1 MPSRRRSMQS
11 RISRRVLSKNG
22 FTGDG
27 LSEGYAPSVRPS
39 DPRSPSPK
47 EAFHSLMMKAWNT
60 ESEIHG
66 AQESLLIME
75 GGAMRGLF
83 TAGVLDAFMEEG
95 LYFPCSM
102 GISAGSMQGLC
113 YLAHQMGRSLRMNTR
128 FAKDPRYMGL
138 RHLVKRGS
146 YFNFHFIFGELS
158 ESIDPYDFEA
168 AEKSKETLYI
178 IMTDAFTGQP
188 VYVSSRSCTVKEFF
202 KISEASCSIPLF
214 SKPVPLKDGIYVD
227 GGIGMPFVPL
237 PEELP
242 SCCRKP
248 VYILTRDRDYRK
260 KPVPAGFH
268 ALLSMLYG
276 KDYPRVVEEMCAIP
290 AIYNEKVE
298 KLLSLEKEGRVFV
311 IRPKK
316 PVVVSRTEK
325 DVEKL
330 RSLHREG
337 YEAGL
342 ACHEDL
348 MRWLHE
354 T

>member
-1 MPSRRRSMQS
+1 
-11 RISRRVLSKNG
+11 
-22 FTGDG
+22 
-27 LSEGYAPSVRPS
+27 
-39 DPRSPSPK
+39 
-47 EAFHSLMMKAWNT
+47 
-60 ESEIHG
+60 
-66 AQESLLIME
+66 
-75 GGAMRGLF
+75 
-83 TAGVLDAFMEEG
+83 
-95 LYFPCSM
+95 
-102 GISAGSMQGLC
+102 
-113 YLAHQMGRSLRMNTR
+113 
-128 FAKDPRYMGL
+128 
-138 RHLVKRGS
+138 
-146 YFNFHFIFGELS
+146 
-158 ESIDPYDFEA
+158 
-168 AEKSKETLYI
+168 
-178 IMTDAFTGQP
+178 
-188 VYVSSRSCTVKEFF
+188 
-202 KISEASCSIPLF
+202 
-214 SKPVPLKDGIYVD
+214 
-227 GGIGMPFVPL
+227 MPFVPL

-242 SCCRKP
+242 TCCRKP

-268 ALLSMLYG
+268 ALLSMFYG

-325 DVEKL
+325 NVEKL

>member
-1 MPSRRRSMQS
+1 
-11 RISRRVLSKNG
+11 
-22 FTGDG
+22 
-27 LSEGYAPSVRPS
+27 
-39 DPRSPSPK
+39 
-47 EAFHSLMMKAWNT
+47 MMKAWNT

-113 YLAHQMGRSLRMNTR
+113 YLAHQRGRSLRMNTR

-158 ESIDPYDFEA
+158 KSIDPYDFVT

-188 VYVSSRSCTVKEFF
+188 VYVSSRSCTMREFF

-214 SKPVPLKDGIYVD
+214 SKPVPLKGSIYVD

-242 SCCRKP
+242 TCCRKP

-268 ALLSMLYG
+268 ALLSLLYG
-276 KDYPRVVEEMCAIP
+276 KDYPRVVEKMCAIP

-311 IRPKK
+311 IRPRK

-325 DVEKL
+325 NVEKL